1 MHDVRT
7 PEHDSPAPTRPEV
20 HYLNA
25 THGALSWFFTKD
37 HKRIALLYLYSVTA
51 FFLDNEPAPLFDPA
65 ALALLGVGLV
75 LTARTLR
82 VKDEQN

>member
-1 MHDVRT
+1 MKFAFRV
-7 PEHDSPAPTRPEV
+7 
-20 HYLNA
+20 L
-25 THGALSWFFTKD
+25 L
-37 HKRIALLYLYSVTA
+37 IAVVCLLPVTSFASVTS
-51 FFLDNEPAPLFDPA
+51 FFLDNEPAPLFEPA